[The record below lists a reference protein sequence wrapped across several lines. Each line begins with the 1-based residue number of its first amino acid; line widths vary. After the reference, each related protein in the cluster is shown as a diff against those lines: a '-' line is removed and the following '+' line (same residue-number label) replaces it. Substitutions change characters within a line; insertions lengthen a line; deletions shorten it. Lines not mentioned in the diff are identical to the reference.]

1 MVEVVLAPPQQYSQ
15 RQRLVAGPVRR
26 YMHNVVVKVGAG
38 QPAVLKEH
46 ANIQTTG
53 IRSVFK

>member
-1 MVEVVLAPPQQYSQ
+1 MVEVVLAPQQYSQ